1 MSYES
6 SFAREATHA
15 DSAVD
20 RVTDEAPIDRA
31 LAYAFA
37 PLHKSAFGI
46 ATGVAGAIVMA
57 GMTVAALTISRVQ
70 DFPVQL
76 FSEYFAGYTISWM
89 GVVVGAAWGF
99 VVAFVAGWFFAFCRN
114 LALAVTAFT
123 LRVRAELTQT
133 KDFLDHI

>member
-6 SFAREATHA
+6 SFAPETTHA
-15 DSAVD
+15 DSPVD
-20 RVTDEAPIDRA
+20 RVTDEAPINQA
-31 LAYAFA
+31 LVYAFA

-46 ATGVAGAIVMA
+46 ASGVAGAIVMA

-89 GVVVGAAWGF
+89 GVLVGAAWGF

>member
-6 SFAREATHA
+6 SLAATRGDSSVEHA
-15 DSAVD
+15 
-20 RVTDEAPIDRA
+20 TDEAPIDQV

-37 PLHKSAFGI
+37 PLHKRAFGI
-46 ATGVAGAIVMA
+46 ATGVAGALVMA
-57 GMTVAALTISRVQ
+57 GITISVLTISRVQ

-76 FSEYFAGYTISWM
+76 FSEYFAGYSISWM

>member
-1 MSYES
+1 MTHES
-6 SFAREATHA
+6 SFARETTHP
-15 DSAVD
+15 DPSLE
-20 RVTDEAPIDRA
+20 RVSDEAPIAQA

-57 GMTVAALTISRVQ
+57 GMTIAALTISRVQ

-76 FSEYFAGYTISWM
+76 LSQYFAGYTISWT

-123 LRVRAELTQT
+123 LRVRAEQT